1 MKQHIFTFVVLSSI
15 VLFLSCGNDLSEII
29 VGKWAVNS
37 IEIRNID
44 TIYDIFV
51 AEHKTDLEFAEFE
64 DSIKQKLTIYCMDFY
79 EDYSFRF
86 CSSDSKGTWK
96 IEDDAIII
104 DDKDTYKIVVQKIAT
119 DDYLIAHLC
128 FRRFQV
134 NIDSQIFLERLK

>member
-79 EDYSFRF
+79 ED
-86 CSSDSKGTWK
+86 
-96 IEDDAIII
+96 
-104 DDKDTYKIVVQKIAT
+104 
-119 DDYLIAHLC
+119 
-128 FRRFQV
+128 
-134 NIDSQIFLERLK
+134 